1 MRASTEELVDRIYAI
16 VRDVI
21 RRPGRLSRVELAQEY
36 NLTPRSIS
44 TTIASARRLFGVVMR
59 HEGDGYVV
67 KEWGVLDGRQQG
79 KYLQVR
85 R

>member
-1 MRASTEELVDRIYAI
+1 MRGSTEQLVDRIYAI
-16 VRDVI
+16 VREVV
-21 RRPGRLSRVELAQEY
+21 RRPGRLSRAELAQEY
-36 NLTPRSIS
+36 QLTPRTIS
-44 TTIASARRLFGVVMR
+44 TTIASARRLFGVVIQ

-67 KEWGVLDGRQQG
+67 KEPGVLDVRWQG